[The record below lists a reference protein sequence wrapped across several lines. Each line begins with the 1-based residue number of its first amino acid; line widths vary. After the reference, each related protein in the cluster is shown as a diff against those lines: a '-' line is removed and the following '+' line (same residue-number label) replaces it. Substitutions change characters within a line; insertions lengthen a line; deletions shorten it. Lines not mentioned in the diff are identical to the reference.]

1 MKGDFSWFLEAQNIT
16 FWEKCFYLLHI
27 YSFTESDKSKCLDYF
42 TCALSV
48 ESIPEYHRLEMRLLN
63 RLSLLIFTKQL
74 DEAANLLDQS
84 KKEIYEKNIEGFIPL
99 ILLSELYLA
108 LLQRDFQEIEKRM
121 EETDKILVSYPYL
134 RENANFLIIKGIY
147 YLLKNNEPTAE
158 NYFNEGFQ
166 LIQEA
171 KFIPGMFLNIN
182 IILFFIEEFGMN
194 GELQT
199 YYQELQKKQ
208 MQAFKLNELH
218 SKIELQL
225 KYHLK

>member
-1 MKGDFSWFLEAQNIT
+1 
-16 FWEKCFYLLHI
+16 
-27 YSFTESDKSKCLDYF
+27 
-42 TCALSV
+42 
-48 ESIPEYHRLEMRLLN
+48 MRLLN

-74 DEAANLLDQS
+74 DEAANLLHQS